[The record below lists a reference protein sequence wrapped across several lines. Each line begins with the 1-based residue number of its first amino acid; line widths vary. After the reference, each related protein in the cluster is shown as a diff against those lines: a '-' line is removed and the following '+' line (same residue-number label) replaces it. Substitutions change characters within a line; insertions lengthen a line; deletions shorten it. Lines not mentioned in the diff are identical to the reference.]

1 MRVRRIAFQRGVHL
15 RLRGDAV
22 LVERVR
28 PVTQDLIQPLEADT
42 FRAQPLI
49 EVFGLHGN
57 DAAVVR
63 IAINIGL
70 AIEWPRDVQPRG
82 FEHKPLGALAA
93 TSNSPTRGQVKIPHV
108 TAARC
113 RDDYPAAAR
122 LATRSAAS
130 FSRQLLPSNF
140 SRLPRCISRS
150 RSGVTTTT
158 SPRSVGQSSTGRFD
172 VSTVEDFS

>member
-1 MRVRRIAFQRGVHL
+1 MSPFAQSMLCLMNSGPPALKASKSVRTWPIPL
-15 RLRGDAV
+15 RAGM
-22 LVERVR
+22 VR
-28 PVTQDLIQPLEADT
+28 
-42 FRAQPLI
+42 
-49 EVFGLHGN
+49 
-57 DAAVVR
+57 
-63 IAINIGL
+63 
-70 AIEWPRDVQPRG
+70 
-82 FEHKPLGALAA
+82 ALAA

-172 VSTVEDFS
+172 VNTVEDLS

>member
-1 MRVRRIAFQRGVHL
+1 MPRSRSKISAGERIRAGHRYLQRIGYV
-15 RLRGDAV
+15 GDS
-22 LVERVR
+22 R
-28 PVTQDLIQPLEADT
+28 
-42 FRAQPLI
+42 
-49 EVFGLHGN
+49 EVNLLSTCTYHT
-57 DAAVVR
+57 
-63 IAINIGL
+63 L
-70 AIEWPRDVQPRG
+70 TS
-82 FEHKPLGALAA
+82 LAA